1 MNWQRMERW
10 AIWASVAVYA
20 AATVALLVLLVRN
33 LAPDGSPAQRL
44 AEGFAANLSDFGDVG
59 GGALFIIVLLSM
71 SAMGG
76 VWTMVLIFKGVD
88 TLTEM
93 IRERRGRD
101 DRIREEGR
109 EEGREA
115 GRQEGRQEGREEA
128 IALFQESLEQAGIS
142 PDDLMRRLEERGGPG
157 DRVREIVRAEANDEI
172 RAIVR
177 EYLAELGISP
187 DGNRRPPQDPTRPT

>member
-20 AATVALLVLLVRN
+20 AATVALLILLVRN

-44 AEGFAANLSDFGDVG
+44 AQDFAANLSDFGDVG
-59 GGALFIIVLLSM
+59 GGALFVIVLLSM
-71 SAMGG
+71 SVMGG

-109 EEGREA
+109 EA
-115 GRQEGRQEGREEA
+115 GRQEGREEA

-142 PDDLMRRLEERGGPG
+142 PDDLMRRLEEGGGTAG
-157 DRVREIVRAEANDEI
+157 DGIREVVRAKANDEI

-177 EYLAELGISP
+177 EYLAELGLNP
-187 DGNRRPPQDPTRPT
+187 DNNRPPPQSPPSRI

>member
-1 MNWQRMERW
+1 
-10 AIWASVAVYA
+10 
-20 AATVALLVLLVRN
+20 
-33 LAPDGSPAQRL
+33 
-44 AEGFAANLSDFGDVG
+44 
-59 GGALFIIVLLSM
+59 
-71 SAMGG
+71 
-76 VWTMVLIFKGVD
+76 MVLIFKGVD

-115 GRQEGRQEGREEA
+115 GRQEGREEA
-128 IALFQESLEQAGIS
+128 IALFQESPEQAGIS
-142 PDDLMRRLEERGGPG
+142 PDDLMRRLEERAGPG
-157 DRVREIVRAEANDEI
+157 DRIREMVRSEANDEI

-187 DGNRRPPQDPTRPT
+187 DRNRQPPPDPTRPT